1 MTDDPADAEQAEA
14 LFAAMAIGLQF
25 VPESAPRA
33 SRVATTVAE
42 NNARVAQASAV
53 LLRMEDHPDTFD
65 AWCRTFAAKG
75 GGA

>member
-1 MTDDPADAEQAEA
+1 MTDDPADSTQAEA

-33 SRVATTVAE
+33 SRVAATVVE
-42 NNARVAQASAV
+42 NNARVAQASAA
-53 LLRMEDHPDTFD
+53 LLRMEDQPDTFD
-65 AWCRTFAAKG
+65 AWCRTFADTG

>member
-1 MTDDPADAEQAEA
+1 MTDDPADARQTDL

-33 SRVATTVAE
+33 SRVAAMVAE
-42 NNARVAQASAV
+42 NNDRVAQASVA

-65 AWCRTFAAKG
+65 AWCRTFAVTE